1 MQWSDVSTIPSVW
14 VLFILIVGGCTGT
27 QTPSLDAD
35 SYTDR
40 GISHAAKGQY
50 NKAIADFNKAL
61 ELNPREAKT
70 YLGRGIAYLEK
81 FEYDKA
87 ISDFSQAIEI
97 NPKFAEAYEG
107 RAEAYIGQGK
117 LDEANSDYKKAE
129 EIDPTI
135 AEDAKNRGLGYRSD
149 ASKEFI
155 FPAVTMGRRRAGDLV
170 LGSTTMKQAV
180 EMLLPWPG
188 YGRPKRVRRG
198 DIKTSSG
205 KVGEVLRKV
214 KYLYNPMGP
223 PLMLGF
229 DKNKKLVLIETDLST
244 DRSAQEKMRNMIN
257 QNPLEEESRD
267 SNNIRMRGEI
277 MPCVTMEVLVPLAG
291 NEPIEAVDYF
301 FTCPTK

>member
-1 MQWSDVSTIPSVW
+1 MQK
-14 VLFILIVGGCTGT
+14 
-27 QTPSLDAD
+27 PSLDAD

-87 ISDFSQAIEI
+87 MSDFSQAIEI
-97 NPKFAEAYEG
+97 NPKFAEAYEN
-107 RAEAYIGQGK
+107 RASVYLIQNK
-117 LDEANSDYKKAE
+117 PDEANSDFKKAE

-170 LGSTTMKQAV
+170 LGSTMMKQAV
-180 EMLLPWPG
+180 EMLPPWPG
-188 YGRPKRVRRG
+188 YRRPKRVRRG
-198 DIKTSSG
+198 DMKTSSG

-214 KYLYNPMGP
+214 KYLYNPMGT

-229 DKNKKLVLIETDLST
+229 DKNKKLVLIETGLSS

-277 MPCVTMEVLVPLAG
+277 MPCVIMEVLVPLAG
-291 NEPIEAVDYF
+291 DEPIEAVDYF